1 MTHADTA
8 FADDKHRWTGL
19 RQDSALA
26 LSELMRV
33 HYPALYQYG
42 TTFCRQPDV
51 VRDVIQDL
59 FFDLWQHRARLPDVT
74 YVRTYLLTALRNR
87 LINTLQRNARLSL
100 RGDWTDADRSLFAG
114 EFTVE
119 MQLIADEQEQ
129 EQTRRLQQELS
140 RLSKRQREVIYLRFY
155 QELDNEA
162 IANLMH
168 LNRQSVANLIS
179 EAIQR
184 LRLGWGVILSLLLTC
199 PFFTP

>member
-1 MTHADTA
+1 MAHVDTA
-8 FADDKHRWTGL
+8 FADDKHRWTSL
-19 RQDSALA
+19 RQNSEQALDA
-26 LSELMRV
+26 LMRV

-42 TTFCRQPDV
+42 CTFCRQPDL

-59 FFDLWQHRARLPDVT
+59 FFDLWQHRDRLPDVT

-87 LINTLQRNARLSL
+87 LINSLQRNARLSL
-100 RGDWTDADRSLFAG
+100 RGDWAETDRSLFAG

-155 QELDNEA
+155 QELDNES
-162 IANLMH
+162 IASLMQ

-179 EAIQR
+179 GAIQR
-184 LRLGWGVILSLLLTC
+184 LRVGWGAVVSLVLAC
-199 PFFTP
+199 PFWAS